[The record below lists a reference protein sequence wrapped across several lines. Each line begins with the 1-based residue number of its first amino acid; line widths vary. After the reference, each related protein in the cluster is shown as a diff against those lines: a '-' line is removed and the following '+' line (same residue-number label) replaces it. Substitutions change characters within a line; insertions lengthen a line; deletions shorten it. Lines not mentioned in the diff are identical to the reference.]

1 MEFPMGVIQISEARA
16 LKPAEMTGKT
26 WRIKIIEGDR
36 QGSSAYYPKEALE
49 SGKHLFGKGVR
60 SFENHPSANEKW
72 DQPERRI
79 GDIIGWL
86 SEDAVY
92 DGKDLWAN
100 LTIKESK
107 REEIKELAE
116 AGVIAVSIR
125 ASGELVEGTN
135 GMELKKFTSV
145 HSVDIVT
152 TAGAGGSFGEVLES
166 DRPKNSAPESG
177 AESQEKEETM
187 ELPKELAEA
196 LDALV
201 SGIKTLTDRADKA
214 DKDAADLAEAA
225 RLEAEESAKP
235 KAPTAAEIAGA
246 LVEAELPKAAHAK
259 VIAAVESGAVLAEAI
274 TAEKDYLKTVIE
286 ESGKSFAGNGSEE
299 LQEAAGS
306 KIGVTMFGAIS

>member
-1 MEFPMGVIQISEARA
+1 MGVIEINEART

-36 QGSSAYYPKEALE
+36 QGSSAWYPKEVLE
-49 SGKHLFGKGVR
+49 SQKALFGKGVR

-86 SEDAVY
+86 SEDAEY

-116 AGVIAVSIR
+116 AGVIAISIR

-135 GMELKKFTSV
+135 GMELKKFTAV
-145 HSVDIVT
+145 HSVDVVT
-152 TAGAGGSFGEVLES
+152 TAGAGGAFGEVLES
-166 DRPKNSAPESG
+166 ARPNISAPESG
-177 AESQEKEETM
+177 AESLEEKDQSTM
-187 ELPKELAEA
+187 DPKLAEA

-201 SGIKTLTDRADKA
+201 EATKANTATLKTLTERAATEDKA
-214 DKDAADLAEAA
+214 KADLAEAD
-225 RLEAEESAKP
+225 RI
-235 KAPTAAEIAGA
+235 AAEAAKVLSPLEVAGK
-246 LVEAELPKAAHAK
+246 LTESELPKAAQAR
-259 VIAAVESGAVLAEAI
+259 VLALVEAGADLDETI
-274 TAEKDYLKTVIE
+274 KSEKTYLEEAVKAAGFQGDGSGDTTLEETKTV
-286 ESGKSFAGNGSEE
+286 GSRVFR
-299 LQEAAGS
+299 S
-306 KIGVTMFGAIS
+306 

>member
-1 MEFPMGVIQISEARA
+1 MGITEISEART

-49 SGKHLFGKGVR
+49 AGKHLFSKGVR

-86 SEDAVY
+86 SEEATY

-107 REEIKELAE
+107 RDEIKELAE

-125 ASGELVEGTN
+125 ASGEVTEGTN
-135 GMELKKFTSV
+135 GMELKKFTAV

-152 TAGAGGSFGEVLES
+152 VAGAGGAFAEVLEA
-166 DRPKNSAPESG
+166 DRNKNSASESG
-177 AESQEKEETM
+177 AEPLEEKEPIKMDKELEAALSALIENGQKLEKAVTSLV
-187 ELPKELAEA
+187 ERAEKEDADKATALAEAQRKEAEEGKLSPADIAGKLVESALPKAAQARVLTLVEAGTDLDEAIKAEKEYLAEA
-196 LDALV
+196 L
-201 SGIKTLTDRADKA
+201 KA
-214 DKDAADLAEAA
+214 
-225 RLEAEESAKP
+225 AKP
-235 KAPTAAEIAGA
+235 F
-246 LVEAELPKAAHAK
+246 EADGSDEVTEAK
-259 VIAAVESGAVLAEAI
+259 
-274 TAEKDYLKTVIE
+274 
-286 ESGKSFAGNGSEE
+286 KSVGSR
-299 LQEAAGS
+299 
-306 KIGVTMFGAIS
+306 MFRS